1 MCFSEISVCDILF
14 RTSRTIF
21 ADPYCSPCFFL
32 CYRKQLA
39 SACLAACSSIC
50 LKNFLFLSFECIKC
64 LFPLC
69 LLVVSPCMG
78 LSCAMSFLLLCF
90 FFQWVVEF
98 CQKEPFKNIPQL
110 WGKTKHWTVS
120 SMLFIDSQKFI
131 MAMVHVASS
140 LPLSWNSVGSLQAN
154 YFDKQNC
161 SSFKAHK
168 NFDLRDSREYWHKW
182 YFLIGQLEL
191 LISIC

>member
-1 MCFSEISVCDILF
+1 MPFPSLLISCQSLHG
-14 RTSRTIF
+14 SQ
-21 ADPYCSPCFFL
+21 L
-32 CYRKQLA
+32 CHVFP
-39 SACLAACSSIC
+39 SS
-50 LKNFLFLSFECIKC
+50 
-64 LFPLC
+64 
-69 LLVVSPCMG
+69 LL
-78 LSCAMSFLLLCF
+78 

-98 CQKEPFKNIPQL
+98 SRKEPFKNLPQL

-131 MAMVHVASS
+131 MAMVHLASP
-140 LPLSWNSVGSLQAN
+140 LPLPWNSVGSLQAN

-191 LISIC
+191 LMSICLRLTFSDGLFGLGAVLWHVPKSLHFTLTSVLLVFSGGFRREMSCSHRWNRCCCWSGGAQSSR